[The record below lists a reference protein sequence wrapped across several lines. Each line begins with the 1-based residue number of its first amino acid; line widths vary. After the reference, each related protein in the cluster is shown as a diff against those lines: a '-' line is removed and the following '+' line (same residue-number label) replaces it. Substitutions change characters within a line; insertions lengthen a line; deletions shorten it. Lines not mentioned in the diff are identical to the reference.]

1 MMQGQETSMTSIEK
15 IIGGLVIIRNELR
28 ELCPICNECDRVNY
42 CTTRRILLRN
52 LSICI
57 SRCWK
62 THNYNAS
69 ERLSKIFDSSLDLN
83 SSRLTVADDLPERR
97 RLFTSQSSHAPD
109 APDYNW
115 PVDDV
120 TDTYV

>member
-1 MMQGQETSMTSIEK
+1 MTSIEK

-28 ELCPICNECDRVNY
+28 ELCPICHECDRVNY
-42 CTTRRILLRN
+42 CTTRRILIRN

-62 THNYNAS
+62 AHNFNAS

-83 SSRLTVADDLPERR
+83 GSKLTVADDLGEELPERR
-97 RLFTSQSSHAPD
+97 RLFTRQSSHAPE

-115 PVDDV
+115 PVNDV
-120 TDTYV
+120 TDYV